1 MFRTALRNVLAHRGR
16 LLMTALAVLLGTG
29 FMTGTMIFSDSVHEA
44 AKNSRSKDFTGVSV
58 QVADDTAGIPTSA
71 RQNSTKSSA
80 RLTDATVRRIAA
92 LPGVARIRAVVSGTA
107 AIADK
112 DGNTIG
118 DIMRST
124 SANFVP
130 DSTGRDARY
139 PMLQGRGPKTATEIA
154 LDRDTV
160 EKADYRL
167 GDAIRV
173 AAAGPALSATLTG
186 VFTSDAPA
194 VRSGNP
200 LALLNT
206 QGARRVLSLA
216 PDQYSSIDITAASGT
231 SETALLHTVTPLVPD
246 GNQFRAATGAQL
258 AARQADMLAQSG
270 RSLATMLTT
279 AAGISLFVGIFLI
292 ANTFTML
299 VAQRTRQ
306 LALLRAI
313 GAGRAQVTLSVLIE
327 AFLVGLTGSAAGLLL
342 GIGIGAGL
350 AAGVKALDADLP
362 RADVVITPT
371 TVLVTLVIGTAV
383 TVLSAALPALRA
395 CRIPPVAALGSGEQ
409 PATHRSLLVRNV
421 LGSLTT
427 AGGLGLVLLGSTE
440 KGAEARFP
448 LMAGAL
454 LAILGIVPLLPL
466 LSRPLI
472 APTRPVIARLF
483 GAPGSLAVLNALRN
497 PRRTASTAA
506 ALTIGLTLVTAM
518 TVLGASVS
526 DAIDRAVT
534 QEMAADYAVTPL
546 SGTLDP
552 SIAASVARAPG
563 VVASSPVID
572 VEWRIAGVPTEAK
585 GLDADSADQLVR
597 PSLSQ
602 GAATALKRGQILVD
616 SDFAGLHGLS
626 VGSAVTVAAPHESGA
641 RLTVG
646 GVFAPSRMLAPVL
659 LPGAVVTTHQPHA
672 PARQILVK
680 GANGATPALKQAL
693 KDATGKSPVIDVENK
708 QDLRDGF
715 DRTITFALNLL
726 YALLGISLLV
736 AALGVVNTLAM
747 AVFERRRELG
757 LLRAIGLDPGGVKR
771 MVRLESVLISV
782 FGAAIG
788 MAFGVFLAWAAAST
802 MTVTL
807 PELRTVLPYFELLL
821 MLLVAVLV
829 GLAAAHWPAR
839 RAARLAV
846 LDSIT
851 AD

>member
-16 LLMTALAVLLGTG
+16 LLMTTLAVLLGTG
-29 FMTGTMIFSDSVHEA
+29 FMTGTMIFSDSIHQA
-44 AKNSRSKDFTGVSV
+44 ANNSRSKDFTGISV
-58 QVADDTAGIPTSA
+58 QVADDTAGRPSSA
-71 RQNSTKSSA
+71 RQNSTKSHA
-80 RLTDATVRRIAA
+80 RLTEATVRRIAA
-92 LPGVARIRAVVSGTA
+92 LPGVAGTRAVVSGTA

-112 DGNTIG
+112 NGSMIG

-124 SANFVP
+124 GANFVP
-130 DSTGRDARY
+130 DAAGNDARY
-139 PMLQGRGPKTATEIA
+139 PMLQGRGPHTATEVA
-154 LDRDTV
+154 LDRGTV
-160 EKADYRL
+160 EKAGYRL
-167 GDAIRV
+167 GDTVRI
-173 AAAGPALSATLTG
+173 AANGPAISVTLTG
-186 VFTSDAPA
+186 VFSSDAPA

-200 LALLNT
+200 LALLDT

-216 PDQYSSIDITAASGT
+216 PDQYSSIDVTAAPGT
-231 SETALLHTVTPLVPD
+231 SETALLHAVTPLVPGGD
-246 GNQFRAATGAQL
+246 QFRAETGAQL
-258 AARQADMLAQSG
+258 AAQQAERLAQSG

-279 AAGISLFVGIFLI
+279 AAGISLFIGIFLI

-306 LALLRAI
+306 LALLRTI
-313 GAGRAQVTLSVLIE
+313 GASRSQVTRSVLIE
-327 AFLVGLTGSAAGLLL
+327 ALLVGLAGSAAGLLL
-342 GIGIGAGL
+342 GIGIGAAL
-350 AAGVKALDADLP
+350 AAGVKSLDADLP
-362 RADVVITPT
+362 RAGVVITPT
-371 TVLVTLVIGTAV
+371 TVLITLLVGTLV

-395 CRIPPVAALGSGEQ
+395 CRIPPVAALSSGEQ
-409 PATHRSLLVRNV
+409 PATHRSLLLRNL
-421 LGSLTT
+421 LGAVTT
-427 AGGLGLVLLGSTE
+427 AGGIGLVLLGSTE
-440 KGAEARFP
+440 RGATARLP

-454 LAILGIVPLLPL
+454 LAVLGIVQLLPL
-466 LSRPLI
+466 LSRP
-472 APTRPVIARLF
+472 VIALSRPPLAHLC
-483 GAPGSLAVLNALRN
+483 GTPGSLAALNAIRN

-518 TVLGASVS
+518 TVIGASVS

-534 QEMAADYAVTPL
+534 QEMTADYAVTTL
-546 SGTLDP
+546 TGTLDP
-552 SIAASVARAPG
+552 SIATSVSQAPG
-563 VVASSPVID
+563 VVASSPVTD
-572 VEWRIAGVPTEAK
+572 VEWRIAGVRTEAK

-597 PSLSQ
+597 PNMSQ

-616 SDFAGLHGLS
+616 SDFANRHGLA
-626 VGSAVTVAAPHESGA
+626 VGSTVTVAAPHGTGT

-659 LPGAVVTTHQPHA
+659 LPGSVVAAHQPYA
-672 PARQILVK
+672 PAQQILVK
-680 GANGATPALKQAL
+680 GANGATPAFKQAL
-693 KDATGKSPVIDVENK
+693 KDATGKSPVIEVESK

-726 YALLGISLLV
+726 YALLGMSLLV

-757 LLRAIGLDPGGVKR
+757 LLRAIGLDRGGVKR

-788 MAFGVFLAWAAAST
+788 MVFGVFLAWAAGTT

-807 PELRTVLPYFELLL
+807 PELRTVLPYPKLLL
-821 MLLVAVLV
+821 MLLAAVLV
-829 GLAAAHWPAR
+829 GLAAAQWPAR
-839 RAARLAV
+839 RAARLDV

>member
-1 MFRTALRNVLAHRGR
+1 
-16 LLMTALAVLLGTG
+16 MTALAVLLGTG
-29 FMTGTMIFSDSVHEA
+29 FMTGTMIFSDSVHQA

-58 QVADDTAGIPTSA
+58 QVADDTAGILTSA

-130 DSTGRDARY
+130 DSTGHDARY

-160 EKADYRL
+160 EKAGYRL
-167 GDAIRV
+167 GDTVRV
-173 AAAGPALSATLTG
+173 AAGGPALSATLTG

-200 LALLNT
+200 LALLDT

-246 GNQFRAATGAQL
+246 GNQFRAATGTQL
-258 AARQADMLAQSG
+258 AARQAAMLAQSG

-279 AAGISLFVGIFLI
+279 AAGISLFVGVFLI

-299 VAQRTRQ
+299 VTQRTRQ

-313 GAGRAQVTLSVLIE
+313 GAGRAQVTRSVLIE

-350 AAGVKALDADLP
+350 AAGVQALDADLP
-362 RADVVITPT
+362 RAGVVITPT
-371 TVLVTLVIGTAV
+371 TVLITLVVGTLV

-395 CRIPPVAALGSGEQ
+395 CRIPPVAALSSGEQ
-409 PATHRSLLVRNV
+409 PATQRGLLVRNV
-421 LGSLTT
+421 LGSSTA
-427 AGGLGLVLLGSTE
+427 AGGLGLVWLGSTD
-440 KGAEARFP
+440 KGAEARLP
-448 LMAGAL
+448 LMVGAL
-454 LAILGIVPLLPL
+454 LAVIGIVQLLPL
-466 LSRPLI
+466 L
-472 APTRPVIARLF
+472 ARPVIARLF
-483 GAPGSLAVLNALRN
+483 GTPGSLAVLNALRN

-506 ALTIGLTLVTAM
+506 PLTIGLTLVTAM

-546 SGTLDP
+546 TGTLDP
-552 SIAASVARAPG
+552 SIAPSVAKAPG
-563 VVASSPVID
+563 VVASSPVIE
-572 VEWRIAGVPTEAK
+572 VEWRIAGVRTEAK

-597 PSLSQ
+597 PSMSQ

-616 SDFAGLHGLS
+616 TDFAGRHGLA
-626 VGSAVTVAAPHESGA
+626 VGSDVAVVAPRRSGA

-646 GVFAPSRMLAPVL
+646 GVFEPSRMLAPVL
-659 LPGAVVTTHQPHA
+659 LPGTVVTAYQPYA
-672 PARQILVK
+672 PAQQILVK

-693 KDATGKSPVIDVENK
+693 KDATGKSPVIEVENK

-757 LLRAIGLDPGGVKR
+757 LLRAIGLDRGGVKR

-788 MAFGVFLAWAAAST
+788 MAFGVFLAWAAGST

-807 PELRTVLPYFELLL
+807 PEIRTVLPYPEL

-839 RAARLAV
+839 RAARLDV

-851 AD
+851 DD

>member
-16 LLMTALAVLLGTG
+16 LLMTTLAVLLGTG
-29 FMTGTMIFSDSVHEA
+29 FMTGTMIFSDSIHQA
-44 AKNSRSKDFTGVSV
+44 ANNSRSKDFTGISV
-58 QVADDTAGIPTSA
+58 QVADDTAGLPSSA

-80 RLTDATVRRIAA
+80 RLTEATVRRIAA
-92 LPGVARIRAVVSGTA
+92 LPGVAGTRAEVSGTA

-112 DGNTIG
+112 NGNMIG

-124 SANFVP
+124 GANFVP
-130 DSTGRDARY
+130 DAAGNDARY
-139 PMLQGRGPKTATEIA
+139 PMLQGRGPHTATEVA
-154 LDRDTV
+154 LDRGTV
-160 EKADYRL
+160 EKAGYRL
-167 GDAIRV
+167 GDTVRI
-173 AAAGPALSATLTG
+173 AANGPAISVTLTG
-186 VFTSDAPA
+186 VFSSDAPA

-200 LALLNT
+200 LALLDT

-216 PDQYSSIDITAASGT
+216 PDQYSSIDVTAAPGT
-231 SETALLHTVTPLVPD
+231 SETALLHAVTPLVPG
-246 GNQFRAATGAQL
+246 GNQFRVETGAQL
-258 AARQADMLAQSG
+258 AAQQAERLAQSG

-279 AAGISLFVGIFLI
+279 AAGISLFIGIFLI

-313 GAGRAQVTLSVLIE
+313 GAGRSQVTRSVLIE
-327 AFLVGLTGSAAGLLL
+327 ALLVGLSGSAAGLLL
-342 GIGIGAGL
+342 GIGIGAAL
-350 AAGVKALDADLP
+350 AAGVKSLDADLP
-362 RADVVITPT
+362 RAGVVITPT
-371 TVLVTLVIGTAV
+371 TVLITLLVGTLV

-395 CRIPPVAALGSGEQ
+395 CRIPPVAALSSSEQ
-409 PATHRSLLVRNV
+409 PATHRSLFLRNV

-440 KGAEARFP
+440 RGATARLP

-454 LAILGIVPLLPL
+454 LAVLGIVQLLPL
-466 LSRPLI
+466 LSRP
-472 APTRPVIARLF
+472 VIALARPPLARLC
-483 GAPGSLAVLNALRN
+483 GTPGSLAALNAIRN

-518 TVLGASVS
+518 TVIGASVS

-534 QEMAADYAVTPL
+534 QEMTADYVVTTL
-546 SGTLDP
+546 TGTLDP
-552 SIAASVARAPG
+552 SIATSVAQAPG
-563 VVASSPVID
+563 VVASSPVTD
-572 VEWRIAGVPTEAK
+572 VEWLIAGERTEAK

-597 PSLSQ
+597 PNMSQ

-616 SDFAGLHGLS
+616 SGFASRHGLA
-626 VGSAVTVAAPHESGA
+626 VGSTVTVAAPHGTGI

-659 LPGAVVTTHQPHA
+659 LPGGVVAAHQPYA
-672 PARQILVK
+672 PAQQILVK
-680 GANGATPALKQAL
+680 GANGATPAFKQAL
-693 KDATGKSPVIDVENK
+693 KDATGRSPVVEVENK
-708 QDLRDGF
+708 QNLRDGF

-726 YALLGISLLV
+726 YALLGMSLLV

-757 LLRAIGLDPGGVKR
+757 LLRAIGLDRGGVKR
-771 MVRLESVLISV
+771 MIRLESVLISV

-788 MAFGVFLAWAAAST
+788 MAFGAFLAWAAGTT

-807 PELRTVLPYFELLL
+807 PELRTVLPYPKLLL
-821 MLLVAVLV
+821 MLLAAVLV
-829 GLAAAHWPAR
+829 GLAAAQWPAR
-839 RAARLAV
+839 RAARLDV

>member
-16 LLMTALAVLLGTG
+16 LLMTTLAVLLGTG
-29 FMTGTMIFSDSVHEA
+29 FMTGTMIFSDSVHQA
-44 AKNSRSKDFTGVSV
+44 ANNSRSKDFTGISV
-58 QVADDTAGIPTSA
+58 QVADDTAGLPSSA

-80 RLTDATVRRIAA
+80 RLTEATVRRIAA
-92 LPGVARIRAVVSGTA
+92 LPGVAGTRAVVSGTA

-112 DGNTIG
+112 NGNTIG

-124 SANFVP
+124 GVNFVP
-130 DSTGRDARY
+130 DAAGNDARH
-139 PMLQGRGPKTATEIA
+139 PMLRGRGPHTATEVA
-154 LDRDTV
+154 LDRGTV
-160 EKADYRL
+160 EKAGYRL
-167 GDAIRV
+167 GDTVRI
-173 AAAGPALSATLTG
+173 AANGPAISATLTG
-186 VFTSDAPA
+186 VFSSGAPA

-200 LALLNT
+200 LALLDT
-206 QGARRVLSLA
+206 RGARRVLSLA
-216 PDQYSSIDITAASGT
+216 PDQYSSIDVTAAPGT
-231 SETALLHTVTPLVPD
+231 SETALLHAVTPLVPG
-246 GNQFRAATGAQL
+246 GNQFRAETGAEL
-258 AARQADMLAQSG
+258 AAQQAERLAQSG

-279 AAGISLFVGIFLI
+279 AAGISLFIGVFLI

-313 GAGRAQVTLSVLIE
+313 GAGRSQVTRSVLIE
-327 AFLVGLTGSAAGLLL
+327 ALLVGLTGSAAGLLL

-350 AAGVKALDADLP
+350 AAGVKSLDADLP
-362 RADVVITPT
+362 RAAVVITPA
-371 TVLVTLVIGTAV
+371 TVLITLLVGTLV

-395 CRIPPVAALGSGEQ
+395 CRIPPVAALSSGER
-409 PATHRSLLVRNV
+409 PATHRSLLLRNL
-421 LGSLTT
+421 LGALTT
-427 AGGLGLVLLGSTE
+427 AGGIGLVLLGSTE
-440 KGAEARFP
+440 RGATARLP

-454 LAILGIVPLLPL
+454 LAVLGIVQLLPL
-466 LSRPLI
+466 LSRP
-472 APTRPVIARLF
+472 VIALARPPLARLC
-483 GAPGSLAVLNALRN
+483 GTPGSLAALNAIRN

-518 TVLGASVS
+518 TVIGASVS

-546 SGTLDP
+546 TGTLDP
-552 SIAASVARAPG
+552 SVATSVSKAPG
-563 VVASSPVID
+563 VVASSPVTD
-572 VEWRIAGVPTEAK
+572 VEWRIAGVRTEAK

-597 PSLSQ
+597 PSMSQ
-602 GAATALKRGQILVD
+602 GAAAALKRGQILVD
-616 SDFAGLHGLS
+616 SDFASRHGLA
-626 VGSAVTVAAPHESGA
+626 VGSTVTVAAPQGTGT

-659 LPGAVVTTHQPHA
+659 LPGGVVAAHQPYA
-672 PARQILVK
+672 PAQQILVK
-680 GANGATPALKQAL
+680 GANGATPAFEQAL
-693 KDATGKSPVIDVENK
+693 KDATGKSPVIEVENK
-708 QDLRDGF
+708 QDLRNGF

-726 YALLGISLLV
+726 YALLGMSLLV

-757 LLRAIGLDPGGVKR
+757 LLRAIGLDRCGVRR

-788 MAFGVFLAWAAAST
+788 MAFGVFLAWAAGTT

-807 PELRTVLPYFELLL
+807 PELRTVLPYPKLLL
-821 MLLVAVLV
+821 MLLAAVLV
-829 GLAAAHWPAR
+829 GLAAAQWPAR
-839 RAARLAV
+839 RAARLDV